1 MDRRANGEALECL
14 LLGRVVPQSDV
25 SANERTPRYNPIY
38 PSFRDLPM
46 AWLWQAACPDTS
58 SELRAGQAA
67 LSVPPS
73 FFRTPNGALRV
84 WGKTG

>member
-1 MDRRANGEALECL
+1 VDRRAIGEALECL

-46 AWLWQAACPDTS
+46 AWS
-58 SELRAGQAA
+58 
-67 LSVPPS
+67 
-73 FFRTPNGALRV
+73 
-84 WGKTG
+84 GKQPARIRRRS